1 MEFWRLGVGGAH
13 GSGFNRLSGSGPGK
27 EVTQGGGITGITA
40 FLCFTFVYIIFYLSS
55 APAQRR
61 RARTTT
67 PHSTDHARH
76 RCDLFRT
83 GNCKLLLFLRSGRR
97 NKPIPDPGSSGQK
110 GTATLVYS
118 DCFFGAKKYRY
129 QSGSFLN
136 QYIYFR
142 IRYLDQ
148 MVKFTLPVK
157 GFCGRCLVY
166 PLIHLPGPRKE

>member
-1 MEFWRLGVGGAH
+1 MTNKKNRTRFWSWYGIDITNKKIWIRILVRSISRLLIRYRYHDMIIKKIRTRFWSWYGIHMNKKIRTRFWSV
-13 GSGFNRLSGSGPGK
+13 FKK
-27 EVTQGGGITGITA
+27 EPQNW
-40 FLCFTFVYIIFYLSS
+40 YM
-55 APAQRR
+55 
-61 RARTTT
+61 
-67 PHSTDHARH
+67 
-76 RCDLFRT
+76 
-83 GNCKLLLFLRSGRR
+83 
-97 NKPIPDPGSSGQK
+97 
-110 GTATLVYS
+110 YS

-166 PLIHLPGPRKE
+166 PLIHLPGPRKEWGRWGGKGRDRR